1 VDSAPHGI
9 IPECGLDQLGP
20 AHLVDRIVVQPEF
33 VHVVTVR
40 PEHGSLDTDDFVLAA
55 RLLIMVVDEED

>member
-1 VDSAPHGI
+1 
-9 IPECGLDQLGP
+9 
-20 AHLVDRIVVQPEF
+20 VQPEF